1 MKNIFSPHIKETVVK
16 STAAKLILKEIA
28 RLSVPIMF
36 MFFLQL
42 AYQLTDIFWAGRLG
56 VDSVAGI
63 SLSLPILMFV
73 TALGGGIATAGTIL
87 VAQYKGQNDQKKINK
102 ISAQVFLLTGLFAL
116 LVSVIGF
123 FASPELIKLMK
134 TEENVFF
141 EALAYIK
148 ISFLGT
154 FFLFCFSAFQALL
167 KGTGEVKL
175 PFYISLVTVV
185 LNFVLDPLLIFGYGI
200 IPAFG
205 ISGTALATTIAYMV
219 SSIVGITVLL
229 KGNKGIK
236 LNICELKPDLP
247 TIKKAFM
254 LGYPASIE
262 NSAGQLKMVILIYLV
277 TLFGTSSIAGYGT
290 GVRIITFLSIP
301 VFGLSMSATI
311 LVGQYLGA
319 GKIVDVHKTVKLA
332 ALTGFLLLSI
342 IGVLILLFAEQMMAL
357 FIPNKPEAIR
367 IGADFLKIASVAIGL
382 GGIEHILLGSF
393 RGAGNTFLVMTL
405 SISLLSVTML
415 PIAYFLSRY
424 TGLGVDGIWLSF
436 PITNVVAVVITTLL
450 YKRGIKKNKIIDSSY

>member
-1 MKNIFSPHIKETVVK
+1 MKTSFSPYIKEKVVQ
-16 STAAKLILKEIA
+16 STSAKVILKEIT
-28 RLSVPIMF
+28 RLSIPIMF

-42 AYQLTDIFWAGRLG
+42 AYQLTDLFWAGRLG

-87 VAQYKGQNDQKKINK
+87 VAQYKGQNNQKEINK
-102 ISAQVFLLTGLFAL
+102 ISAQVLLLAGVFAL
-116 LVSVIGF
+116 VVSLVGF
-123 FASPELIKLMK
+123 FAAPELIRLMK
-134 TEENVFF
+134 TEENVLF

-148 ISFLGT
+148 ISFTGT
-154 FFLFCFSAFQALL
+154 FFLFCFSVFQALM

-175 PFYISLVTVV
+175 PLYISLVTVV

-200 IPAFG
+200 IPTFG
-205 ISGTALATTIAYMV
+205 ISGTALATTIAYII

-229 KGNKGIK
+229 KGKKGIK
-236 LNICELKPDLP
+236 LNINELKPDLP
-247 TIKKAFM
+247 TIKKTFM

-319 GKIVDVHKTVKLA
+319 GKITDVHRTVKLA
-332 ALTGFLLLSI
+332 ALTGFLLLST
-342 IGVLILLFAEQMMAL
+342 IGLLIFLLAEQMIAL

-367 IGADFLKIASVAIGL
+367 IGADFLKIASVAVGL

-393 RGAGNTFLVMTL
+393 RGAGNTFLVMSL
-405 SISLLSVTML
+405 SIFLLSAAML
-415 PIAYFLSRY
+415 PTAYILSRH
-424 TGLGVDGIWLSF
+424 TGLGVDGIWLAF
-436 PITNVVAVVITTLL
+436 PITNFAAVIITMFL
-450 YKRGIKKNKIIDSSY
+450 YKRGIKKNKIIDSNY